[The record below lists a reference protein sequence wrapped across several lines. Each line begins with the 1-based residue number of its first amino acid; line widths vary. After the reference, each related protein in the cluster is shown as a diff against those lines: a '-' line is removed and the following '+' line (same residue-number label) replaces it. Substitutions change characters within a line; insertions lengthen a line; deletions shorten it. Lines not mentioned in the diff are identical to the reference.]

1 MTELV
6 IGEGTQVTLHFS
18 LTLKNGHVVDS
29 NFEQEPAQFVVGD
42 GNLLEGFEKVIMGLS
57 VGAREVFTIS
67 PEDGFGQANP
77 SNVQTFKLDQF
88 DSELELEEGLILSFA
103 DAQNDELPGV
113 VESID
118 DEIVTVD
125 FNHPL
130 AGKEIDF
137 EVEILAVD
145 PFVKH

>member
-6 IGEGTQVTLHFS
+6 IDEGTQITLHFS

-29 NFEQEPAQFVVGD
+29 NFEQEPAQFAIGD
-42 GNLLEGFEKVIMGLS
+42 GNLLEGFEKAIMGLS

-77 SNVQTFKLDQF
+77 NNVQTFKRDQF
-88 DSELELEEGLILSFA
+88 DSDLELEEGLILSFA

-113 VESID
+113 VESING
-118 DEIVTVD
+118 EIVTVD

-137 EVEILAVD
+137 EVEILAID
-145 PFVKH
+145 PCIKH

>member
-42 GNLLEGFEKVIMGLS
+42 GNLLEGFEKAIMGLP

-67 PEDGFGQANP
+67 SEDGFGQTNP
-77 SNVQTFKLDQF
+77 NNVQTFKRDQF
-88 DSELELEEGLILSFA
+88 DSDLELEEGLILSFA

-113 VESID
+113 IESID

-137 EVEILAVD
+137 EVEILAID
-145 PFVKH
+145 PCVKH